1 MATRSVIAK
10 LDSKGIK
17 AVYCHNDGY
26 LEYNGKLLSTHYT
39 NENKVDKLLV
49 EGDISS
55 LGREIGIKTDFNSN
69 CYNKGDDFNYQCKF
83 YARDRGEKGTEAQEF
98 KDDIALL
105 DSDLVSMSNGFV
117 YLYAYGTW
125 YVYDNQT
132 IKHNG
137 IVATYKFI
145 ELEEV
150 LEEIN
155 VWVVG

>member
-26 LEYNGKLLSTHYT
+26 LKYNGKLLSTHYT
-39 NENKVDKLLV
+39 NENKVDKLLA

-55 LGREIGIKTDFNSN
+55 LGREIGIKTDFNSS
-69 CYNKGDDFNYQCKF
+69 CYHKGDDFNYQCKF

-105 DSDLVSMSNGFV
+105 DSDLVSIVSNGFV

-150 LEEIN
+150 LKEVN
-155 VWVVG
+155 V

>member
-132 IKHNG
+132 IKYNG

>member
-26 LEYNGKLLSTHYT
+26 LEYNGRLLNTHYT
-39 NENKVDKLLV
+39 NENKVDKLLA

-55 LGREIGIKTDFNSN
+55 LGREIGIKTDFNSS
-69 CYNKGDDFNYQCKF
+69 CYHKGDDFNYQCKF

-105 DSDLVSMSNGFV
+105 DSDLVSIVSNGFV

-150 LEEIN
+150 LEEVN
-155 VWVVG
+155 V

>member
-26 LEYNGKLLSTHYT
+26 LEYNGRLLNTHYT
-39 NENKVDKLLV
+39 NENKVDKLLA

-55 LGREIGIKTDFNSN
+55 LGREIGIKVDFNKPTF
-69 CYNKGDDFNYQCKF
+69 NKEDDFAYQCKF

-105 DSDLVSMSNGFV
+105 DSDLVSASNGFV
-117 YLYAYGTW
+117 YLYAFGTW
-125 YVYDNQT
+125 FVYDNQT
-132 IKHNG
+132 IKYNG
-137 IVATYKFI
+137 IVATYKFV
-145 ELEEV
+145 ELEKA
-150 LEEIN
+150 LEGVN
-155 VWVVG
+155 V

>member
-1 MATRSVIAK
+1 MATRSEIAK

-26 LEYNGKLLSTHYT
+26 LKYNGKLLSTHYT
-39 NENKVDKLLV
+39 NENKVDKLLA

-55 LGREIGIKTDFNSN
+55 LGREIGIKTDFNSS
-69 CYNKGDDFNYQCKF
+69 CYHKGDDFNYQCKF

-105 DSDLVSMSNGFV
+105 DSDLVSIVSNGFV

-150 LEEIN
+150 LEEVN
-155 VWVVG
+155 V

>member
-1 MATRSVIAK
+1 MTTRSVIAK

-26 LEYNGKLLSTHYT
+26 LKYNGKLLSTHYT
-39 NENKVDKLLV
+39 NENKVDKLLA

-55 LGREIGIKTDFNSN
+55 LGREIGIKTDFNSS
-69 CYNKGDDFNYQCKF
+69 CYHKGDDFNYQCKF

-105 DSDLVSMSNGFV
+105 DSDLVSIVSNGFV

-150 LEEIN
+150 LEEVN
-155 VWVVG
+155 V

>member
-26 LEYNGKLLSTHYT
+26 LEYNGRLLNTHYT
-39 NENKVDKLLV
+39 NENKVDKLLA

-55 LGREIGIKTDFNSN
+55 LGREIGIKTDFNSS
-69 CYNKGDDFNYQCKF
+69 CYHKGDDFNYQCKF

-132 IKHNG
+132 IKYNG
-137 IVATYKFI
+137 IVATYKFV

-150 LEEIN
+150 LEGVN
-155 VWVVG
+155 V

>member
-10 LDSKGIK
+10 LDDNGIK

-26 LEYNGKLLSTHYT
+26 LEYNGKLLDTHYT
-39 NENKVDKLLV
+39 NENKVDKLLA

-55 LGREIGIKTDFNSN
+55 LGREIGIKTDFKSS
-69 CYNKGDDFNYQCKF
+69 CYNEGDEFAYQCKF

-132 IKHNG
+132 IKYNG
-137 IVATYKFI
+137 IVATYKFV

-150 LEEIN
+150 LEGVN
-155 VWVVG
+155 V

>member
-17 AVYCHNDGY
+17 AVYCHNNGY
-26 LEYNGKLLSTHYT
+26 LEYNGRLLNTHYT
-39 NENKVDKLLV
+39 NENKVDKLLA

-55 LGREIGIKTDFNSN
+55 LGREIGIKTDFNSS
-69 CYNKGDDFNYQCKF
+69 CYHKGDDFNYQCKF

-105 DSDLVSMSNGFV
+105 DSDLVSIVSNGFV

-150 LEEIN
+150 LEEVN
-155 VWVVG
+155 V

>member
-26 LEYNGKLLSTHYT
+26 LKYNGKLLSTHYT
-39 NENKVDKLLV
+39 NENKVDKLLA

-55 LGREIGIKTDFNSN
+55 LGREIGIKTDFNSS
-69 CYNKGDDFNYQCKF
+69 CYHKGDDFNYQCKF

-105 DSDLVSMSNGFV
+105 DSDLVSIVSNGFV

-150 LEEIN
+150 LEEVN
-155 VWVVG
+155 V

>member
-39 NENKVDKLLV
+39 NENKVDKLLA

-55 LGREIGIKTDFNSN
+55 LGREIGIKTDFNSS
-69 CYNKGDDFNYQCKF
+69 CYHKGDDFNYQCKF

-105 DSDLVSMSNGFV
+105 DSDLVSIVSNGFV

-150 LEEIN
+150 LEEVN
-155 VWVVG
+155 V

>member
-39 NENKVDKLLV
+39 NENKVNKLLA

-55 LGREIGIKTDFNSN
+55 LGREIGIKTDFNSS
-69 CYNKGDDFNYQCKF
+69 CYHKGDDFNYQCKF

-105 DSDLVSMSNGFV
+105 DSDLVSMSNGFI

-125 YVYDNQT
+125 YVYS
-132 IKHNG
+132 NG
-137 IVATYKFI
+137 IVRIYGETTYKFV
-145 ELEEV
+145 ELEEA
-150 LEEIN
+150 LEEVN
-155 VWVVG
+155 V